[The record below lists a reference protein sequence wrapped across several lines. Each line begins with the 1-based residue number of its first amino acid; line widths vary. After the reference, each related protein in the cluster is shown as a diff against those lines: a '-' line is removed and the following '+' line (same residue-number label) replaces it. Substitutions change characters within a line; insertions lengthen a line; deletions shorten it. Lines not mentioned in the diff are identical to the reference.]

1 MKTTND
7 PENYRKNSVPF
18 DGPDAANDAVKAF
31 YTEVE
36 AARNRHRIADVAVAI
51 ALNVKYENGEGIAMT
66 HAAFGDCFKTESL
79 LAYAL
84 GVEQADGRQR
94 LATLLKGKR
103 AGMARMDL

>member
-7 PENYRKNSVPF
+7 PENYRKMSVPF
-18 DGPDAANDAVKAF
+18 DGPDAANDAVRAF
-31 YTEVE
+31 YAEVE

-51 ALNVKYENGEGIAMT
+51 ALNVKYESGQEGIAMT

-103 AGMARMDL
+103 A